1 MKTID
6 SRNRA
11 LGQDGHLGGEVVI
24 EGKTITEDENLAMP
38 TRAVTSQ
45 FITSL
50 SPKNGSLAP
59 KSAPTVSKKVR
70 PLSERE
76 SGSIARLQAEFLH
89 VSLPLFFSD
98 KYPVHSIGVTSAVAG
113 EGKTLSAL
121 LASHALATSSRRPVL
136 LVECDWDRPTLSR
149 DLHLPASPGLSE
161 WLRGT
166 TDRSD
171 VRHQFMPNLTVV
183 PAGLGGPDAMTA
195 LAELQRPELHERLA
209 DPDELMI
216 LDLPS
221 VLGSYYGTLAA
232 RLAEALLLV
241 VRAGSTPSSFVT
253 RAIEELKQMRIE
265 GIILNQVQ
273 TRTPRWLQSL
283 L

>member
-1 MKTID
+1 MKTLD
-6 SRNRA
+6 SRPGELER
-11 LGQDGHLGGEVVI
+11 DTHLEGGVVMDDRNV
-24 EGKTITEDENLAMP
+24 TDDEKLAIP

-45 FITSL
+45 FISSL
-50 SPKNGSLAP
+50 PLKSVSP
-59 KSAPTVSKKVR
+59 VSKKPR

-89 VSLPLFFSD
+89 VSLPLFFAEHD
-98 KYPVHSIGVTSAVAG
+98 PVHSIGVTSAVAG
-113 EGKTLSAL
+113 EGKTLAAL
-121 LASHALATSSRRPVL
+121 LVSHAVATSSRRPVL
-136 LVECDWDRPTLSR
+136 LVECDWERPTLSR

-166 TDRSD
+166 TDRAE
-171 VRHQFMPNLTVV
+171 VRRQFMPNLTVV
-183 PAGLGGPDAMTA
+183 TAGLGGPDAMTA
-195 LAELQRPELHERLA
+195 LAELRRPELRERLA

-232 RLAEALLLV
+232 RLAEALFLV
-241 VRAGSTPSSFVT
+241 VRAGSTPGSFIA
-253 RAIEELKQMRIE
+253 RASEELKDLRVE
-265 GIILNQVQ
+265 GIILNQVH
-273 TRTPRWLQSL
+273 TRVPRWLRSL